1 MGRCRATLTGPQCPW
16 LGALGLTGSQVPHGV
31 YVDPA
36 PWAESSQHW
45 HLAAAWERLADHER
59 LGGFLDS
66 VGMDVGLG
74 RHSERPLAQL
84 MPAEGRMC
92 QPPGPFLGLGQ
103 AQHQNQVPPS
113 HRTQARPAALPP
125 LLPYLVLCPLFK
137 SSSAGQS

>member
-1 MGRCRATLTGPQCPW
+1 MAGSTGANWQSGATWSVRGPCTLGRVLTV
-16 LGALGLTGSQVPHGV
+16 L
-31 YVDPA
+31 A
-36 PWAESSQHW
+36 P
-45 HLAAAWERLADHER
+45 AAAWEGLADHER

-92 QPPGPFLGLGQ
+92 QLPGPFSGLGQ
-103 AQHQNQVPPS
+103 AQHRQNQVPPS
-113 HRTQARPAALPP
+113 HRTQARPVALPP